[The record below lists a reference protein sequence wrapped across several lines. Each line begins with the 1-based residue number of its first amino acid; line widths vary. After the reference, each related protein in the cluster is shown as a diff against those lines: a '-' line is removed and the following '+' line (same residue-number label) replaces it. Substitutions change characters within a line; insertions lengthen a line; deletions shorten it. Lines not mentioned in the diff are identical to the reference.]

1 MTIHASDD
9 EQGRSF
15 SKVSAVCRNST
26 ASWPC
31 FGTEQTAAGYSSLT
45 FVDARKPRT
54 VGLAWETSGPGRTC
68 SGSRCRVL
76 FSVFDVPI
84 KSDDAGDAPELED
97 PLPLA
102 AGEDAAPARPRLSR
116 LGTGPSDNLASTAG
130 HVAVPWMSW
139 ITSNPL
145 AGLPSLP
152 KLHYMYPYP
161 SCAVPPES
169 CGNASTWPKK
179 NGKPAPDPGNISR
192 VNRTLKRELLVDT
205 ARILGS
211 LPVPN
216 RNDPTPGTAPALS
229 AAQYD
234 TLVGVAEEAARARG
248 GVRPVLTI
256 TYSPWYSEVKW

>member
-1 MTIHASDD
+1 MAKMEALTDETVVLEVRLRGGARLYSLRGNFIAVHANVKTD
-9 EQGRSF
+9 
-15 SKVSAVCRNST
+15 
-26 ASWPC
+26 
-31 FGTEQTAAGYSSLT
+31 
-45 FVDARKPRT
+45 
-54 VGLAWETSGPGRTC
+54 
-68 SGSRCRVL
+68 
-76 FSVFDVPI
+76 
-84 KSDDAGDAPELED
+84 DAPELED
-97 PLPLA
+97 PLPSA
-102 AGEDAAPARPRLSR
+102 AGEDAAPARPRLAR

-179 NGKPAPDPGNISR
+179 DGKPAPDPGNISHI
-192 VNRTLKRELLVDT
+192 NRTLSRQLLVDT

-216 RNDPTPGTAPALS
+216 RNDPGPPGSAPALS

-248 GVRPVLTI
+248 GVRPVLTL

>member
-1 MTIHASDD
+1 MAKMEALTDETVVLEVRLRGGARLYSLRGNFIAVHANVHGHAQLKTD
-9 EQGRSF
+9 
-15 SKVSAVCRNST
+15 
-26 ASWPC
+26 
-31 FGTEQTAAGYSSLT
+31 
-45 FVDARKPRT
+45 
-54 VGLAWETSGPGRTC
+54 
-68 SGSRCRVL
+68 
-76 FSVFDVPI
+76 
-84 KSDDAGDAPELED
+84 DAPELED

-102 AGEDAAPARPRLSR
+102 AGEDAAPRLSR